1 MTEDE
6 ATKAKAQRAI
16 ILLYVIM
23 AVFVLLPFVIYVLR
37 RR

>member
-6 ATKAKAQRAI
+6 VTKAKASRAI

-23 AVFVLLPFVIYVLR
+23 AVFVVLPFAIYLLR
-37 RR
+37 RH